1 MKRIIL
7 AVAVA
12 LAATAALAAD
22 RKEVRFT
29 RTVVG
34 CPSFDELSDFYKL
47 LADGDKRAAQIYG
60 VRHRCHIFNDGDV
73 GHALTVGKAYSVVR
87 PQGDPDDYYVPSSA
101 LR

>member
-12 LAATAALAAD
+12 LTVTAASAD
-22 RKEVRFT
+22 ERKEVRFT
-29 RTVVG
+29 RTAVG

-47 LADGDKRAAQIYG
+47 LADGDKQAASIYG
-60 VRHRCHIFNDGDV
+60 VRHRCHIFHDGDA

-87 PQGDPDDYYVPSSA
+87 PQGDPDDYYVPSGA